1 VRARHE
7 CTAQPTPRRAAKG
20 VEMIALKMIS
30 QKISAW
36 LWDREAAREWVQFS
50 DPELCPIRIRRSD
63 FEDVVRRRGG
73 RRTQW

>member
-1 VRARHE
+1 
-7 CTAQPTPRRAAKG
+7 
-20 VEMIALKMIS
+20 MIALKMIS